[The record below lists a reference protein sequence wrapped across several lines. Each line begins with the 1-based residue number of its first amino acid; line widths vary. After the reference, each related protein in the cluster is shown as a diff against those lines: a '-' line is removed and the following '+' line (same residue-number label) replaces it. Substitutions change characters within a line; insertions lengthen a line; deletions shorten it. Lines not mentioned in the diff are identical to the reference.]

1 MTRQFF
7 FILVCLTQLYSC
19 SYLPGC
25 SYFAEM
31 ENEQSDYFTPRKDFA
46 VVVGDTGKDWDTE
59 EEIQARVPKTNEEI
73 AEQKETV
80 RLHEELTQLESRQNS
95 RAYDFYQR
103 HKYKMASTS
112 ERIYF
117 LSLPQNER
125 RDYLEN
131 RGYLEVEPE
140 RVPASEVR
148 FGLRMSDLNQ
158 GMSKEDVLESWGNPL
173 KVEVA
178 GNPSHENE
186 RWLYDVNGAMKYV
199 YFESGYVAG
208 LE

>member
-1 MTRQFF
+1 
-7 FILVCLTQLYSC
+7 
-19 SYLPGC
+19 
-25 SYFAEM
+25 
-31 ENEQSDYFTPRKDFA
+31 
-46 VVVGDTGKDWDTE
+46 
-59 EEIQARVPKTNEEI
+59 
-73 AEQKETV
+73 
-80 RLHEELTQLESRQNS
+80 
-95 RAYDFYQR
+95 
-103 HKYKMASTS
+103 MASTS

-117 LSLPQNER
+117 LSLPKNER